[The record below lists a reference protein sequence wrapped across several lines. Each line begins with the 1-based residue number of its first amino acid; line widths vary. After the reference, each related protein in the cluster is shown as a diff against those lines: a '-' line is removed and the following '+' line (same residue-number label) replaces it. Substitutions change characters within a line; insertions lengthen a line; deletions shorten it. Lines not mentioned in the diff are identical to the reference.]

1 MADCDGMIICNSAS
15 AEMASVIKTCEDNEM
30 YVAQFFRVIDPE
42 ANPDEYAQACASPY
56 YVGAVHESEYD
67 NGFTLVTILG
77 EKGCRKIGLE
87 GWEPGDATFLGRW
100 AGYQAG
106 VEAWNEAHADDPME
120 MLEPQYGRTTTD
132 TGRQAAEAII
142 DANPDIDALIVAGG
156 GGDTLLGAIAG
167 IEAKGLTGKIAVV
180 STDFLPDLDVK
191 LETGAMA
198 AESGGHYADPF
209 FAFLMVYNAI
219 KGNYEVSTDGFYD
232 MVFPYMFVDSPESYA
247 AYAEYFT
254 GEELPYNQGGD
265 GCTCPDERGKMILV
279 GYPLAQKHRDK
290 QRCQGKVD
298 PLKVERQHR
307 SRQGAQ
313 CRSGDPVEMVQ
324 QRQPETVGEASLL
337 SGTNQGIGLVRQ
349 SEDQIGFAPSG
360 VPVAVQHGDA
370 VKEMPG
376 VDKQRGERRGED
388 PGSGGHEPDA
398 GELHGPRIDEYA
410 HAQGPSQAVAPE
422 PQQNAESRPQHQITG
437 HHGETV
443 AEHTAPFVSFF
454 HGASPPSG

>member
-1 MADCDGMIICNSAS
+1 MKKILALVLALTMLLSVALAASAEIKIGVSIWSSTDTLGSECKRIIDAACEALGDVTPVYVDQAHISEKVTASAEDLAMADCDGMIICNSAS
-15 AEMASVIKTCEDNEM
+15 AEMASVIKTCDENEM

-42 ANPDEYAQACASPY
+42 ANPDEYAQACESPY
-56 YVGAVHESEYD
+56 YVGAVHESEFD
-67 NGFTLVTILG
+67 NGYTLVTILG

-106 VEAWNEAHADDPME
+106 VEAWNEAHADDQME

-219 KGNYEVSTDGFYD
+219 KGNYEVPTDSFYD

-247 AYAEYFT
+247 NYAEYFT
-254 GEELPYNQGGD
+254 GEELPYYA
-265 GCTCPDERGKMILV
+265 DEITE
-279 GYPLAQKHRDK
+279 LAAMSYDDLAAACAK
-290 QRCQGKVD
+290 
-298 PLKVERQHR
+298 LSVE
-307 SRQGAQ
+307 
-313 CRSGDPVEMVQ
+313 DV
-324 QRQPETVGEASLL
+324 
-337 SGTNQGIGLVRQ
+337 
-349 SEDQIGFAPSG
+349 
-360 VPVAVQHGDA
+360 VA
-370 VKEMPG
+370 
-376 VDKQRGERRGED
+376 R
-388 PGSGGHEPDA
+388 
-398 GELHGPRIDEYA
+398 
-410 HAQGPSQAVAPE
+410 HAK
-422 PQQNAESRPQHQITG
+422 
-437 HHGETV
+437 
-443 AEHTAPFVSFF
+443 
-454 HGASPPSG
+454 